1 MIADDSRALLAVSY
15 LDNCPEPLMTS
26 RASMRASH
34 LSDSTA
40 FRPKPGARGSPRA
53 TGAIGSL
60 ALSELTH
67 AY

>member
-34 LSDSTA
+34 LSDCVPHIAYTG
-40 FRPKPGARGSPRA
+40 PGHHHQPGLVSDY
-53 TGAIGSL
+53 
-60 ALSELTH
+60 E
-67 AY
+67 